1 MQTIRWMTLGL
12 VFAAMIPIWGFGAEK
27 AKVPTCCETVTAK
40 DFLGVENPVDSPLD
54 IRLVSKAASLKEG
67 LQLAVTIKNVSDKPY
82 AINTCPNMQMC
93 RVLGLHP
100 MIAFDDTGMGLLDA
114 CKDKTSKE
122 KPVET
127 LVAAKG
133 EFNVDLTIP
142 ADRFPKAARVKDKE
156 ISIFLC
162 FKLAD
167 GRLVHSNVVK
177 VTLAE

>member
-1 MQTIRWMTLGL
+1 MQTTRWMLLGL
-12 VFAAMIPIWGFGAEK
+12 VFAAMIPVRGFGNET
-27 AKVPTCCETVTAK
+27 AKVACCCETVTAK

-54 IRLVSKAASLKEG
+54 IRLVSKAASLKKG
-67 LQLAVTIKNVSDKPY
+67 LQLSVTIKNVSDKPY
-82 AINTCPNMQMC
+82 SIYTCPNMQMC

-100 MIAFDDTGMGLLDA
+100 MIAFDETGMGLLDV
-114 CKDKTSKE
+114 CKDKNSKE

-133 EFNVDLTIP
+133 EFKVDLTIS

-156 ISIFLC
+156 ISVFLC

-167 GRLVHSNVVK
+167 GRLYHSNVVK